1 MLDLVDKN
9 DSEKEE
15 LEGPRGVGAFIRKL
29 VKYCPQLCY
38 SNIRALLQLFERA
51 NFHYRQALL
60 KVLINLSFYL
70 LDEAAKFQDLIDD
83 M

>member
-1 MLDLVDKN
+1 MLDQVDKN

-38 SNIRALLQLFERA
+38 SNIRALLQLCERV
-51 NFHYRQALL
+51 NYHYRQAIL
-60 KVLINLSFYL
+60 KVMINLCFFL
-70 LDEAAKFQDLIDD
+70 LDESAKYQDLIDEL
-83 M
+83 